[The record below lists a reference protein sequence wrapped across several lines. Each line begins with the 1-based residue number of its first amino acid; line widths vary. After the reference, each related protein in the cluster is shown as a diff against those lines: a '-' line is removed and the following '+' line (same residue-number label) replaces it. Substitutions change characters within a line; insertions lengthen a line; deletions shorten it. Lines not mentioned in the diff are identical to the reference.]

1 MSVKKNGKVL
11 LYMGII
17 LGMFLLAVVI
27 MFGRQILPGVWADSG
42 YYETVTVEKVWDDA
56 EDTSQRPESVT
67 VKVAY
72 HDSDGVHG
80 EQRLNLSEENNWKHT
95 FPSSWDI
102 MFLGEESVSG
112 YAMSDSSFISD
123 GNGGYTLRIVNG
135 KLHPVSYTWTWEDL
149 DEPPR
154 YPYLPGI
161 NNHAAG
167 TKVEVN
173 ESYREGSLTEVDG
186 VYYNFSGWDRD
197 DFIMPKE
204 PVVISGQWIKAPLYK
219 VNYEW
224 AGLPE
229 NKKVTLKNGS
239 EVSLPKGEE
248 GLPKGKSYYVD
259 YRYEK
264 GIYAEAEDGTLY
276 RFSGW
281 STEDVPDYDGNYY
294 IYMPGQDVTFVGEWK
309 QVQPNTVNYEWEF
322 EGGKPG
328 GISVNLPSAEK
339 HVAGETVTRDGT
351 YKKGYVVRDSTA
363 NAIYTFS
370 GWRKG
375 AYGTEDFAADF
386 EENFTMPSEDVTIYG
401 YWEKENGY
409 QVSYRWTW
417 EGLSNPPSY
426 ANVDGENQWLYS
438 EDYNSYKKGNTVER
452 YNTAFK
458 KGTVVA
464 YNGQLYRFSGWNAYE
479 KNNDANVLFTV
490 NDADTSFTMPGCNVM
505 IEGQWKKLDEAS
517 YNVNYEWT
525 GVSKD
530 LLDRFYYELRV
541 PKSDRTY
548 VAGEQITVNKEYWQ
562 HSYYNGVSEDHPF
575 MLGNRAFIFSGW
587 REGAIDTPEFA
598 HKYGET
604 FTMPAKDVTLYGSL
618 EELASYRVE
627 WYEVPSADADVSTA
641 KLMYDRSP
649 NPVVRYAKDES
660 HVAIKENDKKVKNWT
675 FVKDYSANVLE
686 ADTSMEN
693 PAVLKLYFTKAPNP
707 VQTYNLTIHYV
718 DENNQ
723 KIHADYTKNDLEKG
737 DTYNVTSPAID
748 GYTLKDAAQSAV
760 SGEMPDQDVELYV
773 VYKLNPN
780 QPNPPTP
787 IITYTVTYTDGVEGE
802 VVFPDQVTSNLF
814 YGEKTPLFRMVMSL
828 AEGHSSAL
836 LGLAEA
842 NQTFGDIPVR
852 EGYVFTGWTPV
863 VSETVTG
870 DAVYTA
876 NWEKKTTNIDDGDT
890 PLGPDPGDDDPGID
904 DPIIDDPEVP
914 LSPGKTDETDEKT
927 SVKNPK
933 TGDNSSVSLWMMLLA
948 AAGSGLVCLV
958 RGQKRRREDA

>member
-1 MSVKKNGKVL
+1 MSVGKKGKLL
-11 LYMGII
+11 LYTGIM
-17 LGMFLLAVVI
+17 LAMFLLAVVI
-27 MFGRQILPGVWADSG
+27 LFGKQLFPGVWAYSS

-56 EDTSQRPESVT
+56 EDTSQRPKSVT

-80 EQRLNLSEENNWKHT
+80 ELSLNLSEENNWKHT

-102 MFLGEESVSG
+102 MFLEEKSVSG

-135 KLHPVSYTWTWEDL
+135 KLYPVSYEWTWEDL
-149 DEPPR
+149 DQVPSYPPPPSSGE
-154 YPYLPGI
+154 YG
-161 NNHAAG
+161 AG
-167 TKVEVN
+167 KNVEVDT
-173 ESYREGSLTEVDG
+173 SYKEGTTRKVGDT
-186 VYYNFSGWDRD
+186 YYTFSGWDKK
-197 DFIMPKE
+197 DFSMPKE
-204 PVVISGQWIKAPLYK
+204 SVVIHGKWTKSPLYQ
-219 VNYEW
+219 VDYRWE
-224 AGLPE
+224 GLPE
-229 NKKVTLKNGS
+229 DAILRDGSNASVPATVTGLPEGEYVTMGYEYSKGTYATAKNGT
-239 EVSLPKGEE
+239 V
-248 GLPKGKSYYVD
+248 YQ
-259 YRYEK
+259 
-264 GIYAEAEDGTLY
+264 
-276 RFSGW
+276 FSGW
-281 STEDVPDYDGNYY
+281 CAEDWSGYGGGSYF
-294 IYMPGQDVTFVGEWK
+294 YMPGQNVTFVGEWK

-322 EGGKPG
+322 EGGKPD

-339 HVAGETVTRDGT
+339 HVAGETVTRDGN
-351 YKKGYVVRDSTA
+351 YKKGYVVRDSAA

-464 YNGQLYRFSGWNAYE
+464 YNGQLYRFSGWNAHE
-479 KNNDANVLFTV
+479 KNNDENVLFTV
-490 NDADTSFTMPGCNVM
+490 NDADTSFTMPGCNVV

-530 LLDRFYYELRV
+530 LLDGFYYELRV
-541 PKSDRTY
+541 PESDRTY

-575 MLGNRAFIFSGW
+575 MLGDRAFIFSGW

-604 FTMPAKDVTLYGSL
+604 FTMPAKNVTLYGSL

-649 NPVVRYAKDES
+649 NPVVRYAKDGS

-723 KIHADYTKNDLEKG
+723 KIHADYTENDLEEG

-852 EGYVFTGWTPV
+852 EGYVFTGWTPA
-863 VSETVTG
+863 VSETVIG

-876 NWEKKTTNIDDGDT
+876 TWEKKTTNIDDGDT